1 MPSRIQ
7 RRRSRGWRQPI
18 NAVYVGR
25 PTKWGNPCK
34 VAAGRLTAEQTVSL
48 YRRDLIAG
56 SLPFTVDD
64 MLRELKGKDLIC
76 WCKPATPCHA
86 DVLLDVANS

>member
-1 MPSRIQ
+1 LTSARERIG
-7 RRRSRGWRQPI
+7 RS
-18 NAVYVGR
+18 VGDH
-25 PTKWGNPCK
+25 
-34 VAAGRLTAEQTVSL
+34 TAEEAVAL

-56 SLPFTVDD
+56 SLPFSIDD
-64 MLRELKGKDLIC
+64 VRRELKGRDLIC